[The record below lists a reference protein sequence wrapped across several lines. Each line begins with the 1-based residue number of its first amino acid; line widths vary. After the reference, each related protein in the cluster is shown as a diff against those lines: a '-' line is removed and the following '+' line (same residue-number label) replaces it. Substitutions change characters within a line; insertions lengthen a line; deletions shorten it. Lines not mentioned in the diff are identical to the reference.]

1 MSDTQGQTPMEGP
14 RGQTPRGDGA
24 GTRMA
29 ASQGQGPPQAQGP
42 PQGQGPPQ
50 AQGGP
55 QGQEAHQYVPRQSSG
70 YDAPAAGRP
79 RGAVMGFTILAAVMM
94 MLSGVW
100 NFLEGLAAIIR
111 GSFFIVLPNYT
122 YNVSVLG
129 WGWIHLILGAVVFV
143 AGIAL
148 LMDKLWAR
156 ITGLVLVS
164 VSAIFNFL
172 YIPYAPV
179 WSIVVIAIDV
189 FVIWALL
196 TPRRAPE

>member
-1 MSDTQGQTPMEGP
+1 MSDTQDQPPVGGPQGQS
-14 RGQTPRGDGA
+14 PRGDGA
-24 GTRMA
+24 STRTA
-29 ASQGQGPPQAQGP
+29 ASQGQGT
-42 PQGQGPPQ
+42 PQ

-55 QGQEAHQYVPRQSSG
+55 QGQEARQYVPRQAAG
-70 YDAPAAGRP
+70 YDVPAEAQP

-94 MLSGVW
+94 MLSGTW
-100 NFLEGLAAIIR
+100 NFLEGLAAIIK

-122 YNVSVLG
+122 YNVSVAG
-129 WGWIHLILGAVVFV
+129 WGWIHLILGAVVFA
-143 AGIAL
+143 AGVAL

-156 ITGLVLVS
+156 ITGVVLVS

-179 WSIVVIAIDV
+179 WSIVVIGIDV

-196 TPRRAPE
+196 TPRRASV